1 MSEDQTTSNS
11 PHLTARQTF
20 ISSLKQAKRLLVVTG
35 AGISVASG
43 ISPFRKA
50 EDAHWERDVTELATN
65 RYFRSSPE
73 GSWRWYLKR
82 FSGLEDV
89 QPNPAHHALRTLGEL
104 LERDGRQMTIIT
116 QNIDGLHRAAG
127 SEAIEVHGRADM
139 LRCVEVDDCPNAAP
153 TGLVPLSAVSFER
166 FQVSG
171 EASDLPTCEACGAL
185 LRPHVLWFDES
196 YHEHV
201 SYGVDH
207 AVKAAT
213 EADLVLFI
221 GTSFSVGIT
230 YFVEQLALQSRAPMW
245 AVDPN
250 PIEEDSPP
258 GTLWLR
264 EPSELALP
272 ALVELY
278 QSQG

>member
-1 MSEDQTTSNS
+1 MSSKKNNLGAADLE
-11 PHLTARQTF
+11 ARGAF
-20 ISSLKQAKRLLVVTG
+20 VASLKGVKRLLVVTG

-43 ISPFRKA
+43 ISPFRKS
-50 EDAHWERDVTELATN
+50 EDAHWEKDVTELATN

-73 GSWRWYLKR
+73 GSWRWYLRR
-82 FSGLEDV
+82 FSGLEEV
-89 QPNPAHHALRTLGEL
+89 QPNAAHHALRSLAEL
-104 LERDGRQMTIIT
+104 LEVEGRAMKIIT

-139 LRCVEVDDCPNAAP
+139 LRCVEEGVCEHAAP
-153 TGLVPLSAVSFER
+153 TGLVPRSSVSFEH
-166 FQVSG
+166 FKESG
-171 EASDLPTCEACGAL
+171 EASDLPTCSACGAL

-201 SYGVDH
+201 AYGIED
-207 AVKAAT
+207 AIQAAT
-213 EADLVLFI
+213 EAELVLFI

-230 YFVEQLALQSRAPMW
+230 YFIEQVALQTGAPIW

-250 PIEEDSPP
+250 PIEDDAPP

-264 EPSELALP
+264 EPSELVLP

-278 QSQG
+278 QGA

>member
-1 MSEDQTTSNS
+1 MSQDRSDHTS
-11 PHLTARQTF
+11 PELEARRAF
-20 ISSLKQAKRLLVVTG
+20 ISSLKQSERLLVVTG

-43 ISPFRKA
+43 ISPFRKS

-65 RYFRSSPE
+65 RYFQTSPE
-73 GSWRWYLKR
+73 GSWRWYLSR
-82 FSGLEDV
+82 FANLAQV
-89 QPNPAHHALRTLGEL
+89 QPNPAHHALRALGEL
-104 LERDGRQMTIIT
+104 LEADGQQMTIIT

-127 SEAIEVHGRADM
+127 SETIEVHGRADM
-139 LRCVEVDDCPNAAP
+139 LRCVEEGDCHNAAP
-153 TGLVPLSAVSFER
+153 RGLVPRSSVSFER
-166 FQVSG
+166 FEETG
-171 EASDLPTCEACGAL
+171 AKGDLPTCSACGAL

-196 YHEHV
+196 YNEHEA
-201 SYGVDH
+201 YGIDH
-207 AVKAAT
+207 AIQAAT

-230 YFVEQLALQSRAPMW
+230 YFIEQLALQRRAPMW
-245 AVDPN
+245 AIDPS
-250 PIEEDSPP
+250 PIEEESPP

-278 QSQG
+278 QRA